1 MFEVIME
8 KLQGLAKK
16 YGILPGMNLINIDS
30 LERVEFF
37 ADVEDYLEVDLNEYY
52 LDFIDKPI
60 EALAMVITEIKRKQ
74 L

>member
-8 KLQGLAKK
+8 KLQGLAKN